1 MSKKLFNLLIILALA
16 FSLTSI
22 TFAQRQTGSIRGVV
36 VDTEGNPLPGVTLT
50 LTSPALLGER
60 TFISTSRGV
69 FRFPALPPGV
79 YTIKA
84 ELSGFKTLIRKN
96 VIVNV
101 GKVTEIKLQMEMA
114 TIEEEVTV
122 VAESPTVDVET
133 AKVNVHYSSE
143 FIASIP
149 MNRDLYDIQNSL
161 PGAISEGR
169 SYRRTSSVLG
179 GTVRGQTYALDG
191 VIMNDPATFYSAI
204 NVNVDVYEEVEV
216 ILGAQPAEVPLAE
229 STYLN
234 IVTKSGGNKFSG
246 GFTTYYTGK
255 SLAEDLFTEEQIS
268 ALEVNPP
275 SKYEDYKDVSI
286 NFGGP
291 IIKDRIWFFLNGRR
305 LLWERANAQTPE
317 KRLAK
322 IRSDL
327 PGGPTSEMLKHYDF
341 EHKEWIGFAKL
352 TFQITKNLK
361 YMGMLHYNNIYEPVY
376 TNRTANS
383 YSWPYTAVWD
393 HEDSY
398 ATSHQ
403 LNWIIDQNT
412 FLDIR
417 GGYVYRYFPIIARP
431 EYAGNYTYYDR
442 KNRVY
447 WGYTS
452 YSDEY
457 WRIRIP
463 FSVWLTR
470 FQDNFLGAD
479 HEFKMG
485 VEFEQTYY
493 QRDWWRHGNPYYS
506 YWRDFNARNPYYY
519 STSGKRGRL
528 RIRYCPG
535 EPGQWKVE
543 DNTRRFSGFVQ
554 DNLTAGRLALNLG
567 LRLDYSYQYEPEQ
580 SRPEL
585 RYEYGPELLN
595 PEITNPNALLEAL
608 IADMH
613 AQGLISP
620 FDALTTP
627 YKKIVEFLTLSP
639 RVGAV
644 FDVFGDGKT
653 ALKASYARYYEPVWS
668 AKYNAAQIFGAGS
681 INWYWYDLNGNK
693 LMDLPPTDKYKL
705 TSYPIQDPEY
715 TYYVE
720 DLKCPYTDEVIVG
733 IEHELFKDFK
743 LGVQF
748 ARKWTR
754 NIVEDIDMNNG
765 YDPNA
770 RDDKGL
776 IWLPYEV
783 VDPGWDGVF
792 GTDDDQTITI
802 YGLREDRP
810 VPSWMGT
817 NPPEAKRD
825 YKALIITFDK
835 RMSNNWQL
843 KGSIVY
849 SSFKGN
855 AEATYDPTEGES
867 GMFDNPNVMI
877 NSYGPLWF
885 DRPLQIKLMGTY
897 VLPYGFIVSAY
908 FQHMSGTPWER
919 SLSRVYFPDDA
930 PVQQSY
936 VSINAEPPGSRRNP
950 PMTNLDIRVEK
961 NFSLKDYGK
970 LSVYVDIFN
979 VGGRSRVYMNQDPN
993 GWLWYFDTPPRY
1005 ELDDTYGLINSV
1017 SGVRS
1022 IRLGLRWSF

>member
-1 MSKKLFNLLIILALA
+1 
-16 FSLTSI
+16 
-22 TFAQRQTGSIRGVV
+22 
-36 VDTEGNPLPGVTLT
+36 
-50 LTSPALLGER
+50 
-60 TFISTSRGV
+60 
-69 FRFPALPPGV
+69 
-79 YTIKA
+79 
-84 ELSGFKTLIRKN
+84 
-96 VIVNV
+96 
-101 GKVTEIKLQMEMA
+101 
-114 TIEEEVTV
+114 
-122 VAESPTVDVET
+122 
-133 AKVNVHYSSE
+133 
-143 FIASIP
+143 
-149 MNRDLYDIQNSL
+149 
-161 PGAISEGR
+161 
-169 SYRRTSSVLG
+169 
-179 GTVRGQTYALDG
+179 
-191 VIMNDPATFYSAI
+191 
-204 NVNVDVYEEVEV
+204 
-216 ILGAQPAEVPLAE
+216 
-229 STYLN
+229 
-234 IVTKSGGNKFSG
+234 
-246 GFTTYYTGK
+246 
-255 SLAEDLFTEEQIS
+255 
-268 ALEVNPP
+268 
-275 SKYEDYKDVSI
+275 
-286 NFGGP
+286 
-291 IIKDRIWFFLNGRR
+291 
-305 LLWERANAQTPE
+305 
-317 KRLAK
+317 
-322 IRSDL
+322 
-327 PGGPTSEMLKHYDF
+327 
-341 EHKEWIGFAKL
+341 
-352 TFQITKNLK
+352 
-361 YMGMLHYNNIYEPVY
+361 
-376 TNRTANS
+376 
-383 YSWPYTAVWD
+383 
-393 HEDSY
+393 
-398 ATSHQ
+398 
-403 LNWIIDQNT
+403 
-412 FLDIR
+412 
-417 GGYVYRYFPIIARP
+417 
-431 EYAGNYTYYDR
+431 
-442 KNRVY
+442 
-447 WGYTS
+447 
-452 YSDEY
+452 
-457 WRIRIP
+457 
-463 FSVWLTR
+463 
-470 FQDNFLGAD
+470 
-479 HEFKMG
+479 
-485 VEFEQTYY
+485 
-493 QRDWWRHGNPYYS
+493 
-506 YWRDFNARNPYYY
+506 
-519 STSGKRGRL
+519 
-528 RIRYCPG
+528 
-535 EPGQWKVE
+535 
-543 DNTRRFSGFVQ
+543 
-554 DNLTAGRLALNLG
+554 
-567 LRLDYSYQYEPEQ
+567 
-580 SRPEL
+580 
-585 RYEYGPELLN
+585 
-595 PEITNPNALLEAL
+595 
-608 IADMH
+608 
-613 AQGLISP
+613 
-620 FDALTTP
+620 
-627 YKKIVEFLTLSP
+627 
-639 RVGAV
+639 
-644 FDVFGDGKT
+644 
-653 ALKASYARYYEPVWS
+653 
-668 AKYNAAQIFGAGS
+668 
-681 INWYWYDLNGNK
+681 
-693 LMDLPPTDKYKL
+693 MDLPPTDKYKL

-748 ARKWTR
+748 VRKWTR